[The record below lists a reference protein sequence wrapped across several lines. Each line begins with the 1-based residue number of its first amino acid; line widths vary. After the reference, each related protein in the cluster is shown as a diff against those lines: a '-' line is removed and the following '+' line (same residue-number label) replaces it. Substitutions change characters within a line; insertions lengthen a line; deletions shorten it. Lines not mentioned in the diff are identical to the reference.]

1 MKISIIILVFNEKKT
16 INFIIDKIHELKN
29 LKKEIIIID
38 DKSTDGTKKIL
49 KNLNSKLYNRI
60 IFHKKNHGKGGAIKT
75 AKRYITGDIVLIQ
88 DADLEYNPK
97 DYYKLLKPFKKK
109 SINVVY
115 GSRVLNKKKYNLQ
128 KGFWVNFRVFA
139 NQALTIF
146 SNLINNQNLTDA
158 HTCYKLFRSNIFKKI
173 KLIENDFSFCPEITT
188 KIFNARIDIK
198 EVPISYMGRSYSEG
212 KKIGLYDGFK
222 AVYTILKYKILR

>member
-1 MKISIIILVFNEKKT
+1 MKISIIIPVFNEKKT

-109 SINVVY
+109 SINVVC

-139 NQALTIF
+139 NQALTFF
-146 SNLINNQNLTDA
+146 SN
-158 HTCYKLFRSNIFKKI
+158 
-173 KLIENDFSFCPEITT
+173 
-188 KIFNARIDIK
+188 
-198 EVPISYMGRSYSEG
+198 
-212 KKIGLYDGFK
+212 
-222 AVYTILKYKILR
+222 

>member
-1 MKISIIILVFNEKKT
+1 M
-16 INFIIDKIHELKN
+16 
-29 LKKEIIIID
+29 
-38 DKSTDGTKKIL
+38 
-49 KNLNSKLYNRI
+49 
-60 IFHKKNHGKGGAIKT
+60 
-75 AKRYITGDIVLIQ
+75 
-88 DADLEYNPK
+88 
-97 DYYKLLKPFKKK
+97 
-109 SINVVY
+109 
-115 GSRVLNKKKYNLQ
+115 LNKKKYNLQ

-139 NQALTIF
+139 NQVLTIF

-198 EVPISYMGRSYSEG
+198 EVPISYIGRSYSEG